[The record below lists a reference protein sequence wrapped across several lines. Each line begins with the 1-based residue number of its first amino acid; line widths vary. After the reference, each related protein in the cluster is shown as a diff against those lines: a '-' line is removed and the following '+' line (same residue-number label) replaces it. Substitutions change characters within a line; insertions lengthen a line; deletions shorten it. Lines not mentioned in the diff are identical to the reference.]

1 MKIRDAANIG
11 RALVIVHLGLT
22 VFLNV
27 VYLIQYLP
35 ALGAGGSFRYLLT
48 MPINLLAAILLDVAL
63 LLVFGSL
70 TRTME
75 DILRDKPEV

>member
-11 RALVIVHLGLT
+11 KALVIVHLALT

-27 VYLIQYLP
+27 MYLIQYLP
-35 ALGAGGSFRYLLT
+35 ALRAGSTIRYLLT
-48 MPINLLAAILLDVAL
+48 MPISFLASILLDVAL
-63 LLVFGSL
+63 LLVFSSL

-75 DILRDKPEV
+75 DILRDTPEV